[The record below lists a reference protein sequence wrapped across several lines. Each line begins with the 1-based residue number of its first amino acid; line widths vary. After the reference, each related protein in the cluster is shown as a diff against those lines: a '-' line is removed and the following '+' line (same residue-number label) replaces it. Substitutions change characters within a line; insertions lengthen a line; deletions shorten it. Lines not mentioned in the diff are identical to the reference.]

1 MGAVMAR
8 AIKSRC
14 MTSPVELE
22 AAEAAAEAAATT
34 SPMTCPMG
42 AVMETTT
49 RPMTCRMAAAK
60 ATPSRL
66 MTCQSE
72 AAMET
77 TCHPTCSVEAVK
89 AAAERAPSH
98 IWPGM

>member
-1 MGAVMAR
+1 
-8 AIKSRC
+8 
-14 MTSPVELE
+14 MTCQSE
-22 AAEAAAEAAATT
+22 AAKAAEEAATTT
-34 SPMTCPMG
+34 SPMTCLMG
-42 AVMETTT
+42 AA
-49 RPMTCRMAAAK
+49 MAA
-60 ATPSRL
+60 TSRL

-77 TCHPTCSVEAVK
+77 TCHPMTCQSEAAMETTRHPTCSAEAVK